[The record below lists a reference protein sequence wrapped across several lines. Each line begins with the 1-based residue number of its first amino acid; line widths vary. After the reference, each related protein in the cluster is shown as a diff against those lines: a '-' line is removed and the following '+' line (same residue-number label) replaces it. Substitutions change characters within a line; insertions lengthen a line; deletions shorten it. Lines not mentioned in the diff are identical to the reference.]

1 MGGLFSNE
9 QKQEE
14 PEPAVRSSPRIV
26 QHTLVMPMTTMGDE
40 YDNFDQCLDVQ
51 PDEKGTTLV
60 SNYENIFAEE
70 DGPLIEK
77 FPQFKLFPP
86 HIV

>member
-14 PEPAVRSSPRIV
+14 PEEAVHISPRIM

-40 YDNFDQCLDVQ
+40 YDNFDQCLDDQ
-51 PDEKGTTLV
+51 LDEKGT
-60 SNYENIFAEE
+60 NNENIFAEV
-70 DGPLIEK
+70 DGPLI
-77 FPQFKLFPP
+77 
-86 HIV
+86 